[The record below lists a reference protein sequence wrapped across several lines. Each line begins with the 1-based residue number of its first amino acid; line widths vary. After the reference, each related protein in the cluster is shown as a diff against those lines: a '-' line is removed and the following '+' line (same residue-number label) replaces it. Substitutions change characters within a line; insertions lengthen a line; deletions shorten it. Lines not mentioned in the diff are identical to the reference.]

1 MRCLCRFANSL
12 FTALFHSNSKCST
25 FECHFCIYFF
35 TTNKKPQIQNKEL
48 EKKFT
53 TTTMTHKHR
62 HESTADTHFLE
73 MEKFESLRCLF
84 IYLFISSF
92 VFSFTL
98 KYTSIRSV
106 CFFSTSNWGFFF
118 VFHLLFYFFVYC
130 MYRTTTTVAA
140 SAAASAIYTQ

>member
-53 TTTMTHKHR
+53 TTTMTHKHK

-92 VFSFTL
+92 VFSFTSL
-98 KYTSIRSV
+98 QFDLFV
-106 CFFSTSNWGFFF
+106 FFSTSNWGFFF
-118 VFHLLFYFFVYC
+118 VFHLLFYFFFVYC